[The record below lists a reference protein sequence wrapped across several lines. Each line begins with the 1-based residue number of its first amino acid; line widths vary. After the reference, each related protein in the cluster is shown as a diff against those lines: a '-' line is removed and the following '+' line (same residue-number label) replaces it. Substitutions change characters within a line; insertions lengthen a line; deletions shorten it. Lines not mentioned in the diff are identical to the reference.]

1 MIRKC
6 PNHGINKSMQVQYFY
21 IRLNPT
27 YRMSV
32 DKASNGS
39 IILKSPN
46 EVEELYGTMIANNA
60 LCPFRRATYKKL
72 SGIHEIDAIS
82 KLLEQIFSL
91 EKNVIDHL
99 TLKNPSNVLQIKLCY
114 GIRGRAYNSG
124 KCLISS

>member
-1 MIRKC
+1 M
-6 PNHGINKSMQVQYFY
+6 
-21 IRLNPT
+21 L
-27 YRMSV
+27 V

-46 EVEELYGTMIANNA
+46 EVEELYETMVANNA

-72 SGIHEIDAIS
+72 TGIHEIDAIS

-99 TLKNPSNVLQIKLCY
+99 TLKNPSNVLQIKFCVMDTWKSLQQWKMPDFI
-114 GIRGRAYNSG
+114 IRESE
-124 KCLISS
+124 S